1 MKATT
6 KIGTMMV
13 GCLVLLSCV
22 APPAKAQEYEIEQL
36 LLDLQKL
43 AQEKQILSDLY
54 KGYEILSKG
63 YSAIRDI
70 SKGSFDL
77 HKAFLD
83 GLLAVSPVVRDYKR
97 VTDIINLQW
106 RIVDEYKS
114 AWSRFRQDPHFSP
127 DELALIMNIYSGLF
141 DQSVKNLSTLA
152 MILTDGQV
160 RANDAERLDQIDGL
174 YKDMQAKKIFL
185 DSFNNRTA
193 LLSLNR
199 SADQNEVEQVKWWY
213 GLTF

>member
-1 MKATT
+1 MTAIQKT
-6 KIGTMMV
+6 GMWV
-13 GCLVLLSCV
+13 GCLVLLLGVTQRASC
-22 APPAKAQEYEIEQL
+22 QEYEIEQL
-36 LLDLQKL
+36 ILDLQKL
-43 AQEKQILSDLY
+43 AQEKQILTDLY

-70 SKGSFDL
+70 SKGSYDL

-83 GLLAVSPVVRDYKR
+83 GLLAVSPVVKNYKR
-97 VTDIINLQW
+97 VTDIIHLQLQ
-106 RIVDEYKS
+106 IVESYKS
-114 AWSRFRQDPHFSP
+114 YWSRFQQDAHFSP
-127 DELALIMNIYSGLF
+127 DELLLIMNVYSGLF
-141 DQSVKNLSTLA
+141 DQSVKNLGALT

-160 RANDAERLDQIDGL
+160 RANDAERLEQIDGL
-174 YKDMQAKKIFL
+174 YKDMQAKKLFL

-199 SADQNEVEQVKWWY
+199 STDQQEVDQVKWWY